1 MTLGHQLFPLSA
13 RLMTTMR
20 LGAKGGKGE
29 FSLVAM
35 KNEVDHLY
43 SQLNSE
49 MGRVGTDRRKY
60 RSKIPV

>member
-1 MTLGHQLFPLSA
+1 
-13 RLMTTMR
+13 MTTMR